1 MWIMCLRVNSNRV
14 RCQIWRRT
22 EVRRHIRR
30 RTQFF
35 SYVLISSYPK
45 HKLLFRVHIGNLDEK
60 IHRFIVFFI
69 WNLIFVYPKIMFEV
83 WLNFSN
89 FYPMNTSIFLKLHAP
104 ILFFL
109 EPNQT
114 HHQHNS
120 INTNIMHT
128 IALLNKEILAC
139 SELYLNTNVVR
150 MSIFE

>member
-1 MWIMCLRVNSNRV
+1 
-14 RCQIWRRT
+14 
-22 EVRRHIRR
+22 
-30 RTQFF
+30 
-35 SYVLISSYPK
+35 
-45 HKLLFRVHIGNLDEK
+45 
-60 IHRFIVFFI
+60 
-69 WNLIFVYPKIMFEV
+69 MFEV

-109 EPNQT
+109 EPKQT

>member
-1 MWIMCLRVNSNRV
+1 
-14 RCQIWRRT
+14 
-22 EVRRHIRR
+22 
-30 RTQFF
+30 
-35 SYVLISSYPK
+35 
-45 HKLLFRVHIGNLDEK
+45 
-60 IHRFIVFFI
+60 
-69 WNLIFVYPKIMFEV
+69 MFEV

-128 IALLNKEILAC
+128 IALLNKKVLAC